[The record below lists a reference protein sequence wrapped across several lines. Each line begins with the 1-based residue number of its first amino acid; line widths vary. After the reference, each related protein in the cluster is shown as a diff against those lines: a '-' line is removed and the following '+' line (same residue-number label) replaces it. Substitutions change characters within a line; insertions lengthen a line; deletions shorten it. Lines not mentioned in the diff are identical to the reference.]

1 MQLVKFS
8 GKESVLL
15 TAAAKAL
22 QLATKEENKHKKARE
37 AAKEVAT
44 RLLLEHRQ
52 INVDLLRDKEI
63 IVIQCEGK
71 DTLEIKRKGQER
83 FDGKAFAIVHPAL
96 DEEFTRPCLAT
107 YFDSLLP

>member
-22 QLATKEENKHKKARE
+22 QFATKEENKHKKARE

-52 INVDLLRDKEI
+52 INVDLLPNKEI
-63 IVIQCEGK
+63 VVIQCDGR
-71 DTLEIKRKGQER
+71 DTLEIKRKESER
-83 FDGKAFAIVHPAL
+83 FDGKAFSLVYPNL
-96 DEEFTRPCLAT
+96 DEEFTRPCPAT